1 MMHKTELHRGQ
12 PVLTRGSTLANAT
25 GAMVMIH
32 GRGATAA
39 DILSLADE
47 FDAPDLAYLAPQAA
61 GGTWYPNRF
70 TAPLASNEPW
80 LSSALATVAGV
91 LARVADAG
99 IPTERTLLLGFSQG
113 GCLALEYAARNAQ
126 STSAR
131 YGGLIG
137 LSATLIENG
146 DTARDYSGSLGGT
159 PVFLGCGVPDPHI
172 PRDRLERSAELLR
185 KLGGNVTLRVYP
197 GMGHTINQDEITFI
211 QNLIETLL

>member
-1 MMHKTELHRGQ
+1 MMQTTDLHSGQ
-12 PVLTRGSTLANAT
+12 PVLTRGATLANAT
-25 GAMVMIH
+25 AAMVMLH

-99 IPTERTLLLGFSQG
+99 VPTERTLLLGFSQG
-113 GCLALEYAARNAQ
+113 GCLALEYVARNA
-126 STSAR
+126 AR

-137 LSATLIENG
+137 LSGALIENG

-172 PRDRLERSAELLR
+172 PRDRLERSAALLR
-185 KLGGNVTLRVYP
+185 KLGGNVTLRIYP
-197 GMGHTINQDEITFI
+197 GMGHTINQDEITSI
-211 QNLIETLL
+211 RGLIETLL